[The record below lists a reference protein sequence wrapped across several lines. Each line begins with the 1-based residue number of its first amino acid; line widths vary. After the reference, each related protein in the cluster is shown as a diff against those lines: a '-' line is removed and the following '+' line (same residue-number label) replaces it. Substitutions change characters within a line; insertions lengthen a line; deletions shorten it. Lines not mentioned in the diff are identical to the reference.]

1 MVLDENLSW
10 KSHVKYIISKAGKKI
25 GLFGRVR
32 EDLTTNAA
40 NLIYKTFILPVMDYC
55 DSVWACCN
63 RTDIDLLER
72 LQNRAGRI
80 VMKSSRSAPAL
91 ANLKWN
97 SLESRR
103 NKHIL
108 KLVYKCLA
116 KKAPQFSM
124 IILFIIEKLF
134 LGSRDKVIHCTCPK
148 LELKLVKD
156 HSCIMVVQYVIII
169 LVVIMCNYNVYF
181 CFCFCYSFSYLNAIC
196 YLM

>member
-1 MVLDENLSW
+1 MNNLFLNTTKTEVVLFGTDARLANVENFQVTIGHHHLKRVLEYKYLGVVLDENLSW
-10 KSHVKYIISKAGKKI
+10 KSHVKYIISKAGKRI
-25 GLFGRVR
+25 GLLGRVR

-108 KLVYKCLA
+108 KLVYKCLV
-116 KKAPQFSM
+116 KKAPQFSHDYSIYNRE
-124 IILFIIEKLF
+124 II
-134 LGSRDKVIHCTCPK
+134 SRITRQ
-148 LELKLVKD
+148 
-156 HSCIMVVQYVIII
+156 S
-169 LVVIMCNYNVYF
+169 
-181 CFCFCYSFSYLNAIC
+181 
-196 YLM
+196 

>member
-1 MVLDENLSW
+1 
-10 KSHVKYIISKAGKKI
+10 
-25 GLFGRVR
+25 
-32 EDLTTNAA
+32 
-40 NLIYKTFILPVMDYC
+40 MDYC

-116 KKAPQFSM
+116 KKAPQFFHDYFIYNRE
-124 IILFIIEKLF
+124 IISRITRQSNLLHLPKVRTEAAKRSFF
-134 LGSRDKVIHCTCPK
+134 YNGCAVFNNNFSRDNK
-148 LELKLVKD
+148 
-156 HSCIMVVQYVIII
+156 
-169 LVVIMCNYNVYF
+169 
-181 CFCFCYSFSYLNAIC
+181 
-196 YLM
+196 